1 MGNSFETCH
10 GPPTEMG
17 EPIGSV
23 KKPASITVWGD
34 EIDRDTRVILTLLN
48 LSGVQYKFIHKT
60 EDEQNFEELNPS
72 KQIPMILLSNDIK
85 LLAGIR
91 E

>member
-1 MGNSFETCH
+1 M
-10 GPPTEMG
+10 
-17 EPIGSV
+17 
-23 KKPASITVWGD
+23 
-34 EIDRDTRVILTLLN
+34 TLLN
-48 LSGVQYKFIHKT
+48 LSGVQYKFIHKK

-91 E
+91 EQMLYLAHKIPAMNT